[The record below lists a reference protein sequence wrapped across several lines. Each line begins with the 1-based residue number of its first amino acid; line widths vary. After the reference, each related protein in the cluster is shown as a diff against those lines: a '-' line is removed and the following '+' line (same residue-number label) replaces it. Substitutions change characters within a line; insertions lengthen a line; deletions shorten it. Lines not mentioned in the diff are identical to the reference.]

1 MAVPTEKTIKQLFA
15 LSGNICA
22 FPGCQ
27 LPIVESSG
35 TITGE
40 ICHICAKS
48 KDGPRFDPNQSEKE
62 RHSFSNL
69 ILLCRHH
76 HKIIDSEPDTY
87 TVDDLRKIKQI
98 HEDLVGRYEVAE
110 DRSFAKIL
118 INDFKRLS
126 VTNDSCNVSINSLG
140 SIQAQTVQ
148 VRTEKKP
155 SINAPPG
162 TIGSDQS
169 WSRYIQH
176 LIKRYNEFASA
187 DLTRKTKFNYGA
199 ISRNI
204 ETKFGSS
211 WKLLSIEK
219 ARDVSE
225 YLQGRITKTRQ
236 ARINKGKGYKAFS
249 TYEEY
254 IKKYDL

>member
-1 MAVPTEKTIKQLFA
+1 
-15 LSGNICA
+15 
-22 FPGCQ
+22 
-27 LPIVESSG
+27 
-35 TITGE
+35 
-40 ICHICAKS
+40 
-48 KDGPRFDPNQSEKE
+48 
-62 RHSFSNL
+62 
-69 ILLCRHH
+69 
-76 HKIIDSEPDTY
+76 
-87 TVDDLRKIKQI
+87 
-98 HEDLVGRYEVAE
+98 LVGRYEIAE

-126 VTNDSCNVSINSLG
+126 VTNGSGNVSINRLG
-140 SIQAQTVQ
+140 SIQAQTVH

-155 SINAPPG
+155 SINAPQG

-187 DLTRKTKFNYGA
+187 DPTRKTKFNYGTL
-199 ISRNI
+199 SRNI
-204 ETKFGSS
+204 ETQFGSS
-211 WKLLSIEK
+211 WKLLPIEK
-219 ARDVSE
+219 VRDVSE

-254 IKKYDL
+254 IEKYDL